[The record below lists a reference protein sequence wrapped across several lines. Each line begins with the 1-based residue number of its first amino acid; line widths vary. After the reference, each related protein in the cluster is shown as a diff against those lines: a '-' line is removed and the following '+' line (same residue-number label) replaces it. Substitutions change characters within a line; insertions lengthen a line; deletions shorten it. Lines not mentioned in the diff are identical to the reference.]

1 MSFGSENS
9 LRIIRF
15 DDDSGPSWGRVD
27 AEGRV
32 TRLSDAP
39 WRGGEPVGEIG
50 RLDELRLLAPVEPS
64 KIVCV
69 GRNYAAHARELGN
82 ELSEEPLL
90 FLEPLSS
97 VIGPGA
103 TIETPPGV
111 EDLQH
116 EAELAV
122 VIGRRCRNVSE
133 AEVPSVVFG
142 FTCLDDVTARDIQ
155 RREKHLTRAKSFDTF
170 CPVGPWIAEGWRDP
184 FGLAIRCRVNGE
196 LRQDGNTR
204 DMVHS
209 VAALIAFVSRVMTL
223 EPGDLLATGT
233 PAGVG
238 PLRPGDRV
246 EVEIEGI
253 GTLFNVVR

>member
-1 MSFGSENS
+1 MPTHS
-9 LRIIRF
+9 RIVRF
-15 DDDSGPSWGRVD
+15 EKEGRPAWGRVD
-27 AEGRV
+27 AASLV

-39 WRGGEPVGEIG
+39 WRGGKPVGEVD

-69 GRNYAAHARELGN
+69 GRNCAEHARELGN
-82 ELSEEPLL
+82 ELPEQPLL
-90 FLEPLSS
+90 FLKPPSS

-142 FTCLDDVTARDIQ
+142 FTCLNDVTARDIQ

-184 FGLAIRCRVNGE
+184 ASLAIRCRVNGE

-204 DMVHS
+204 DMVFS
-209 VAALIAFVSRVMTL
+209 VAALVSFVSRVMTL

-253 GTLFNVVR
+253 GTLVNAVQ

>member
-1 MSFGSENS
+1 M
-9 LRIIRF
+9 
-15 DDDSGPSWGRVD
+15 
-27 AEGRV
+27 
-32 TRLSDAP
+32 
-39 WRGGEPVGEIG
+39 
-50 RLDELRLLAPVEPS
+50 
-64 KIVCV
+64 

-253 GTLFNVVR
+253 GTLFNVAR

>member
-1 MSFGSENS
+1 M
-9 LRIIRF
+9 
-15 DDDSGPSWGRVD
+15 
-27 AEGRV
+27 
-32 TRLSDAP
+32 
-39 WRGGEPVGEIG
+39 
-50 RLDELRLLAPVEPS
+50 
-64 KIVCV
+64 
-69 GRNYAAHARELGN
+69 
-82 ELSEEPLL
+82 
-90 FLEPLSS
+90 
-97 VIGPGA
+97 
-103 TIETPPGV
+103 